1 MAGLPP
7 PASPAPWVSRGS
19 PGTPGP
25 SGLSGLAPAIPGDV
39 SGVVRPVLPGPLL
52 PGPVLPGPNSIVRP
66 AAPRFDSMPPPPPVR
81 PSLGDHTSVSPT
93 GHSARFHVAP
103 ITIKPEGSAAD
114 PLEAVEISIDE
125 EPALVISTRPSGRE
139 IPRTPL
145 FEGLDPAA
153 LRSLIDRLEY
163 ERFEAGQAITRE
175 GEIGDAL
182 YVIAEG
188 EVRVETGTP
197 PREVGRLRDGDFFGE
212 IAIISNFP
220 RTATVIADRST
231 EVLRLTRAVIWP
243 LIEEYPDFLARL
255 VKFVRDRLVN
265 TLTKTSPLFLAL
277 PPTDRTALA
286 AQFKLL
292 EVEEGRELVTEGR
305 RSEGL
310 FVMLGG
316 RCELSVPAADGK
328 RSTMQLGPGSI
339 VGEIS
344 LLTRAPAAATVRT
357 LNRSWVLWMSP
368 QTFSEMLMTYP
379 TVLEYVHHLA
389 EQRQQQA
396 ASLRMP

>member
-7 PASPAPWVSRGS
+7 PVRPAPASAPSAASTPAWSAAPVI
-19 PGTPGP
+19 PGP
-25 SGLSGLAPAIPGDV
+25 SGIV
-39 SGVVRPVLPGPLL
+39 QPVTPGPD
-52 PGPVLPGPNSIVRP
+52 SFVRP
-66 AAPRFDSMPPPPPVR
+66 APPMPTAMPPPPPVR
-81 PSLGDHTSVSPT
+81 PPLGDTASVTSF
-93 GHSARFHVAP
+93 GHSARFHVTP
-103 ITIKPEGSAAD
+103 ITIKPESASAD
-114 PLEAVEISIDE
+114 PIEAVEISIDD
-125 EPALVISTRPSGRE
+125 EPAQMVSSRPISRE
-139 IPRTPL
+139 IPSTPL
-145 FEGLDPAA
+145 FDGLDPSA
-153 LRSLIDRLEY
+153 LRALIDRLEW
-163 ERFEAGQAITRE
+163 ERFEAGQIITRE

-182 YVIAEG
+182 YVIVDG

-220 RTATVIADRST
+220 RTATVVADRST

-255 VKFVRDRLVN
+255 VKFVRDRLVS

-277 PPTDRTALA
+277 PPGDRGELA
-286 AQFKLL
+286 AQFRLL
-292 EVEEGRELVTEGR
+292 EVEDGRELVTAGQ

-310 FVMLGG
+310 FVVLGG
-316 RCELSVPAADGK
+316 RCELSVPSASGAQAA
-328 RSTMQLGPGSI
+328 TQLGPGSI

-344 LLTRAPAAATVRT
+344 LLTRAPASATVRT
-357 LNRSWVLWMSP
+357 LNRCWVLWMSP
-368 QTFSEMLMTYP
+368 QTFSEVLMTYP